1 MYFSQFPKRF
11 YDLLGNNNFTLV
23 TDLLRRVKIRA
34 RVLDEVTLYD
44 LYDVVD
50 GDTPESIAFKQFGNT
65 ELHWVILLTNNITDR
80 YYGWPLTVEQFEAYL
95 NDKYS
100 NPDGVHHYEKTQ
112 SSGKTSGEGPTDY
125 SHKIE
130 VNSTT
135 AGATEV
141 TNREYEQRLQDEK
154 RQIKI
159 LNPAFLPAFI
169 DEFQNLIS
177 D

>member
-23 TDLLRRVKIRA
+23 TDFLRRVKIRA

-50 GDTPESIAFKQFGNT
+50 GDTPESIAFKHFGNT

-80 YYGWPLTVEQFEAYL
+80 YYGWPLTVEQFEAYI

-100 NPDGVHHYEKTQ
+100 DPDGVHHYEKTQ

-125 SHKIE
+125 TYKIE

-159 LNPAFLPAFI
+159 LNPAFLPAFV